1 MARQTRKISRSGIYH
16 VILRG
21 VNKQRI
27 FEQSED
33 YDAMYRI
40 LHFVR
45 TTDTHRQPAEE
56 PNYFLYAYCI
66 MDNHI
71 HLLIQP
77 NNQEL
82 GQIMKR
88 IMTTYAIHF
97 NTTYE
102 RIGHLFQDRF
112 KSEPVEDENYFF
124 TVLNY
129 IHNNPVKAGLV
140 QQQTA
145 YRYSSCIELT
155 QESSSREPLCCFPDL
170 SDRLEMN
177 DEYDHYVEALRQWE
191 ENGEQGPHPRMRS
204 MNLLGISPEHI
215 RRAAGSS
222 TEQDSMAGLFER
234 IKQKVVG
241 SDSVLC
247 QHIRARLEWQTAA
260 EKDQAIVETLLEMT
274 GVSTITEFQRLD
286 KPTMRTA
293 LAIVRDSGV
302 GDTKLS
308 RLTGVSRGVI
318 QRAHV
323 YSEKIG
329 K

>member
-1 MARQTRKISRSGIYH
+1 MARQIRKISRSGIYH

-27 FEQSED
+27 FEQTED
-33 YDAMYRI
+33 YEAMYRI
-40 LHFVR
+40 LRFVR
-45 TTDTHRQPAEE
+45 TTDTHRQPVEQ

-88 IMTTYAIHF
+88 IMTSYAIHF
-97 NTTYE
+97 NTAYE
-102 RIGHLFQDRF
+102 RVGHLFQDRF
-112 KSEPVEDENYFF
+112 KSEPVEDANYFF
-124 TVLNY
+124 TALHY
-129 IHNNPVKAGLV
+129 IQNNPVKAGLV
-140 QQQTA
+140 QQPAA
-145 YRYSSCIELT
+145 YQYSSCVELSLT
-155 QESSSREPLCCFPDL
+155 ESDKEPLCCFPEL
-170 SDRLEMN
+170 SERLEMN
-177 DEYDHYVEALRQWE
+177 DEYDRYVEALRQWE
-191 ENGEQGPHPRMRS
+191 ENGNKGPRPRMRS
-204 MNLLGISPEHI
+204 MNLLGISPEQI
-215 RRAAGSS
+215 RQEAGSAV
-222 TEQDSMAGLFER
+222 EQESMSGLFER
-234 IKQKVVG
+234 IKQKVMG
-241 SDSVLC
+241 SDSTLC
-247 QHIRARLEWQTAA
+247 QQIRARLEWQTAA

-308 RLTGVSRGVI
+308 RLTGISRGVI
-318 QRAHV
+318 QRAHI
-323 YSEKIG
+323 YPR
-329 K
+329 